1 MGRCECI
8 IKKVLFVIE
17 DKETQC
23 YVAVSAAG
31 DCPIGVQGWHYKSF
45 DPPIPIV
52 NILKEHFDY
61 LTWPLS
67 APILHI
73 TE

>member
-1 MGRCECI
+1 MRKCESE

-23 YVAVSAAG
+23 YVAVSAVG

-45 DPPIPIV
+45 NPSISVVD
-52 NILKEHFDY
+52 ILKEHFDY
-61 LTWPLS
+61 LT
-67 APILHI
+67 
-73 TE
+73 